1 MKIARTFAWIAF
13 LCAIPLLLPSLSAQ
27 TGSGPAESNLLSWG
41 AGALVVVAPPSYSD
55 TGSWS
60 PESLLDELPDTGWAT
75 KEGDLAPKVFVFEM
89 VESSAITSLGF
100 DTAQVEN
107 PGRAAKDVKVEIS
120 D

>member
-55 TGSWS
+55 SGDWS
-60 PESLLDELPDTGWAT
+60 PESLLDELPNTGWAT
-75 KEGDLAPKVFVFEM
+75 RNGDLSPKVFVFELA
-89 VESSAITSLGF
+89 VQSQITSLG
-100 DTAQVEN
+100 
-107 PGRAAKDVKVEIS
+107 
-120 D
+120 